1 VQEGVHE
8 NSFSIYDG
16 FFLIDTHYREPNWQ
30 ELNLQLKLLID
41 VILGVLR
48 FESGYRREKKDKYS

>member
-1 VQEGVHE
+1 M
-8 NSFSIYDG
+8 YDV
-16 FFLIDTHYREPNWQ
+16 FFLIDTHYRESNWQ

-48 FESGYRREKKDKYS
+48 FENGYRREKKDKYS